1 MIARTD
7 ITGVVLAGGLGRR
20 MSADGQGTDKGLQP
34 FRGQPL
40 VAQALAWPGK
50 LSTTVGSVATGIVS
64 GVLMWQGTT
73 VTRDDAARSGQTDG
87 GGLYQLEQRFT
98 GVVLTAADIV

>member
-1 MIARTD
+1 MRGIEVTLTYSYLLESQSLLPTEYAAVKAVAASSTD
-7 ITGVVLAGGLGRR
+7 
-20 MSADGQGTDKGLQP
+20 
-34 FRGQPL
+34 L

-50 LSTTVGSVATGIVS
+50 LTTTVGSVATGIVS

-87 GGLYQLEQRFT
+87 GGLYQLEQRYT